1 MQKSIGFVGLGRV
14 YSIRVSLNLDVSQP
28 VSSIVIAVRVIGRKV
43 VRVKIVI
50 GRWWYASR

>member
-1 MQKSIGFVGLGRV
+1 MGLGRV

-50 GRWWYASR
+50 GRWWYVSR